1 MGAPLWERCEELSEG
16 AAAQDATWNGSKMNA
31 EAAADVFG
39 ADEVYQLSEVSFI
52 ICTAF
57 LVTWSMICLHIRQ
70 EVESLC
76 CMIRRGQHIL
86 EDPLLFSI
94 QSIRSS
100 AGMALRGA

>member
-1 MGAPLWERCEELSEG
+1 MCAPLSERCEELSEG

-52 ICTAF
+52 ICTAC
-57 LVTWSMICLHIRQ
+57 LVTGSQVCLHIRQ
-70 EVESLC
+70 KVESIC
-76 CMIRRGQHIL
+76 CMIRRGQHTL
-86 EDPLLFSI
+86 ENPLLFRI

-100 AGMALRGA
+100 AGMAPRGA